1 MAFFAAGVWALLAV
15 PACRALVGVQRF
27 TAPAAGRFAS
37 GRRQRRRASSPR
49 SAGAPQATFLLEA
62 EETEE
67 VVVGSHAWRVD
78 ASLLGC
84 QGPGEF
90 VESPEFECC
99 GHRWTMRL
107 YPAGLSQ
114 RRAGRCGVYLRFCA
128 EDVGDAVDAAFELAV
143 GGDGGPTFA
152 TGITFVHPLA
162 AGVLDGEAT
171 DWGGHLCESWAD
183 WERDGGLDCRVDVAV
198 YGSSRSSDAADGG
211 GGRRFSTF
219 RLPARA
225 EALAKRVDSGLP
237 LVICRLPRL
246 VRAAFAAPDALRNG
260 LRVGNVV
267 VPVVSAGGAPEA
279 SARGAAPLGDD
290 GLPAPPRSLSELRTL
305 GSQTR
310 FMFESGL
317 EAWGF
322 RRGDGNVRGAMG
334 DRGVVPG
341 ADYRVVALTLPDG
354 SRCSRLPPKM
364 LDSPEARCGVT
375 VSLYPIFPDR
385 FRGAPEG
392 GWPATLPLGGLG
404 DRCDVTEAGRE
415 FALLTQPGFAAATAT
430 AAASFAA
437 TFAALSLF
445 FSNCFSLTYIP
456 TNSMVPT
463 LIPGDVVLQDR
474 FFTGTGFGPF
484 FIPPKRGD
492 LVFFEPPPAL
502 RALVE
507 TAGGGGLDSRQFV
520 KRVAAVEG
528 DSVRVSKAGGVEV
541 RGVPRPGK
549 CPPKVG
555 RQPEFVEARGRVPRG
570 TLYVLG
576 DCPKQSVDSRSWGAL
591 PVDLVTGRPILRV
604 WPPSRVGPVRAPEN
618 PPSRP
623 IANPN

>member
-1 MAFFAAGVWALLAV
+1 MRLQQLAALLALSQ
-15 PACRALVGVQRF
+15 ALVAPPQRRA
-27 TAPAAGRFAS
+27 TAPT
-37 GRRQRRRASSPR
+37 RRAT
-49 SAGAPQATFLLEA
+49 APSRLATTVLE
-62 EETEE
+62 EEADEE
-67 VVVGSHAWRVD
+67 V
-78 ASLLGC
+78 AS
-84 QGPGEF
+84 GEF
-90 VESPEFECC
+90 VWRVEAEAILGGSAPGAFVESAPFALC
-99 GHRWTMRL
+99 GHDWTLRV
-107 YPAGLSQ
+107 YPEGLSP
-114 RRAGRCGVYLRFCA
+114 RRRGRCGVYLRYGA
-128 EDVGDAVDAAFELAV
+128 EDVGDAVDAAFELRL
-143 GGDGGPTFA
+143 GGAGGPTFS

-171 DWGGHLCESWAD
+171 DWGGHLCSSEDARGLVGD
-183 WERDGGLDCRVDVAV
+183 DGFLDVSVDVAV
-198 YGSSRSSDAADGG
+198 FASSKWAAGA
-211 GGRRFSTF
+211 GRKFSTF
-219 RLPARA
+219 RLPRRA
-225 EALAKRVDSGLP
+225 EALARRVDSGLP
-237 LVICRLPRL
+237 LVLCRLPRL
-246 VRAAFAAPDALRNG
+246 VRAAFAAPDAVRNG

-267 VPVVSAGGAPEA
+267 VPVLAGSPEA
-279 SARGAAPLGDD
+279 SERGAAPLGAD
-290 GLPAPPRSLSELRTL
+290 GLPAPPTSTAEYRALLA
-305 GSQTR
+305 QTS
-310 FMFESGL
+310 FMLAAGR
-317 EAWGF
+317 EAWGQ
-322 RRGDGNVRGAMG
+322 RVGDDGARATLG
-334 DRGVVPG
+334 AAGVLPG
-341 ADYRVVALTLPDG
+341 ADYRVVGITLPDG
-354 SRCSRLPPKM
+354 SRARRLRPG
-364 LDSPEARCGVT
+364 AGRGAT
-375 VSLYPIFPDR
+375 VELYPIFEDR
-385 FRGAPEG
+385 FRGAPDG
-392 GWPATLPLGGLG
+392 GWPASLPLGG
-404 DRCDVTEAGRE
+404 DDV
-415 FALLTQPGFAAATAT
+415 ALLTQPGFAAATAT

-437 TFAALSLF
+437 TFAAAALF

-463 LIPGDVVLQDR
+463 LQPGDVVLQDR

-604 WPPSRVGPVRAPEN
+604 WPPSRVGPVRAPPEN
-618 PPSRP
+618 PGSRP
-623 IANPN
+623 NPN